1 MEGILLMMPAQ
12 REPLVT
18 GSSPDLPR
26 QRQLVAVLR
35 SAERYPYAVRGVG
48 MKETHISWV
57 LLAGRYAY
65 KIKKALDLGFLDFST
80 LETRRFYCAEEL
92 RLNRRLAPRLYL
104 DVVAIGGNPE
114 APVLGGEP
122 AIEYAVRMRRFAQSR
137 LMDRMLTLGHV
148 TPEHMDQ
155 LAATIAQFH
164 TDLPPA
170 PPDSPYCAPDAVQ
183 APVRQNFAQLLPL
196 LSLPEDLT
204 MLESVRQA
212 SMLEFYAYAPLFRQR
227 AMDGCVRECHGDLH
241 LGNIVLLDDTPT
253 PFDGIEFS
261 TSLRWIDVI
270 NEAAFPVMDLLQRG
284 QPQLAWR
291 FLNTY
296 LEATGDYAGVGVLRF
311 YLAYRAVVRAK
322 VVAIRAHQPDVPQKG
337 VKQAWA
343 TCRSHLALAYDCLL
357 RRRPALI
364 ITHGLP
370 CCGKTTFAQIVL
382 ERLGAIRIRSDVERK
397 RLFNLAPLADSRSQA
412 GVDIYSEEATNR
424 TYAHLHE
431 LARNLIAAGFP
442 VIVDAAFLRHAER
455 KYFRA
460 LAKEMSVPFVIAS
473 LQADKTVLVKR
484 LAERRSRGNDASEAD
499 YSVLQILQAAQ
510 EPLREE
516 ELARTVHFVNEGDV
530 DTLRS
535 SIEADSLLEAYLSYG
550 QADGG

>member
-1 MEGILLMMPAQ
+1 MMPTK

-26 QRQLVAVLR
+26 QRQLVAALH
-35 SAERYPYAVRGVG
+35 SAERYPHAVSGVQ

-65 KIKKALDLGFLDFST
+65 KIKKALDLDFLDFST
-80 LETRRFYCAEEL
+80 LEARRFYCAEEL

-104 DVVAIGGNPE
+104 DVVAISGSYK
-114 APVLGGEP
+114 APILGGDL

-137 LMDRMLTLGHV
+137 LMDSMLTRGRV
-148 TPEHMDQ
+148 TPEHIDK
-155 LAATIAQFH
+155 LAATVAQFH
-164 TDLPPA
+164 TGLPPT
-170 PPDSPYCAPDAVQ
+170 PPDSPYCAPDAPQVP
-183 APVRQNFAQLLPL
+183 ARQNFAQLLSL
-196 LSLPEDLT
+196 LSVADDLAI
-204 MLESVRQA
+204 LESVRQA
-212 SMLEFYAYAPLFRQR
+212 SAREFEAHAPLFRQR
-227 AMDGCVRECHGDLH
+227 MMDGCVRECHGDLH
-241 LGNIVLLDDTPT
+241 LGNIVLLNDMPT

-261 TSLRWIDVI
+261 ASLRWIDVI

-311 YLAYRAVVRAK
+311 YLSYRAVVRAK
-322 VVAIRAHQPDVPQKG
+322 VAAIRASQPDALQKE

-343 TCRSHLALAYDCLL
+343 TCRSHLALAHDCLL

-370 CCGKTTFAQIVL
+370 GCGKSTFAQIVL

-397 RLFNLAPLADSRSQA
+397 RLFKLAPLADSHAQT
-412 GVDIYSEEATNR
+412 GLDIYSEEATHR
-424 TYAHLHE
+424 TYERLHQ
-431 LARNLIAAGFP
+431 LARNLIAVGFP
-442 VIVDAAFLRHAER
+442 VIVDAAFLRHDER
-455 KYFRA
+455 EYFRA
-460 LAKEMSVPFVIAS
+460 LAQEMAVPFVIAS
-473 LQADKTVLVKR
+473 LEVDTAILVQR
-484 LAERRSRGNDASEAD
+484 LALRRSRGNDASEAD
-499 YSVLQILQAAQ
+499 YSVLQALQAAQ
-510 EPLREE
+510 EPLRDE
-516 ELARTVHFVNEGDV
+516 ELACTVHFVNEGDV

-535 SIEADSLLEAYLSYG
+535 SIEADSLLETYLYG
-550 QADGG
+550 QPEADES